1 MKKIMVLLVAVLTA
15 TLFTACSTTN
25 TSDAGTMNL
34 YPDLYKPAKAYRPKY
49 NVDLTNKITG
59 TANVHVLFGIFV
71 WGESKFADNASIFA
85 DDSAFSWLYSISRP
99 QKIFPQRLHSTKPAL
114 LTNSPKPRSLR
125 MPSSQPVTKL

>member
-85 DDSAFSWLYSISRP
+85 DDSAFSWLYSIR
-99 QKIFPQRLHSTKPAL
+99 
-114 LTNSPKPRSLR
+114 
-125 MPSSQPVTKL
+125 